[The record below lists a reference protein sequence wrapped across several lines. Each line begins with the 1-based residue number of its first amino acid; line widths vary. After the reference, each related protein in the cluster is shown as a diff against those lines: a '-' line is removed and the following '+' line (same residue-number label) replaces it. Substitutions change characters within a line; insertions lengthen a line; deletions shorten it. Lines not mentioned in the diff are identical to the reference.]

1 MPDCSKNILNF
12 RMKIEA
18 CPIDVGLYMASK
30 IAFHLR
36 PFWLKTLFAIDSE
49 SCQRSFPSFCAPPCE
64 VAVLLN
70 KNVVDLDLQLCT
82 GPEQEHADLF
92 LGLILIQRWYETNVS

>member
-1 MPDCSKNILNF
+1 
-12 RMKIEA
+12 MKIEA

-49 SCQRSFPSFCAPPCE
+49 SCQRSFPSFCEPHVKWLCCSIRICA
-64 VAVLLN
+64 VALFSE
-70 KNVVDLDLQLCT
+70 VVDLDLLLCT

-92 LGLILIQRWYETNVS
+92 LGLILIQRWYETSVS